1 MRRTNIGI
9 LRGVLAI
16 ILGVVLVMW
25 PEAAIIYMI
34 MVIGACFLLPGIYS
48 IVGYFLRNKE
58 NEVTSPMFPLDGLG
72 SLLLGAWLLIMPH
85 FFVNILMYLLGA
97 VLVLA
102 GIQQIATLIRARKW
116 SIVPYGF
123 YVLPSLILL
132 VGILILVY
140 PMDVM
145 ANTLTVFGVATL
157 FYGVNE
163 LINWYK
169 FRKRDYIQIDRTDSH
184 QEFFRY
190 SIGDIPMCFLK
201 NLPKVD

>member
-1 MRRTNIGI
+1 MRKTNIGI

-169 FRKRDYIQIDRTDSH
+169 FRKRDYIQID
-184 QEFFRY
+184 
-190 SIGDIPMCFLK
+190 
-201 NLPKVD
+201 

>member
-1 MRRTNIGI
+1 MKRTNIGI
-9 LRGVLAI
+9 LRGVLAL
-16 ILGVVLVMW
+16 ILGIVLVMW

-116 SIVPYGF
+116 SAVPYGF
-123 YVLPSLILL
+123 YILPSLILL

-140 PMDVM
+140 PMDVI
-145 ANTLTVFGVATL
+145 ANTLTIFGVATL

-169 FRKRDYIQIDRTDSH
+169 FRKRDYIQID
-184 QEFFRY
+184 
-190 SIGDIPMCFLK
+190 
-201 NLPKVD
+201 

>member
-1 MRRTNIGI
+1 MKRTNIGI

-102 GIQQIATLIRARKW
+102 GIQQIASLIRARKW

-157 FYGVNE
+157 FYGINE

-169 FRKRDYIQIDRTDSH
+169 FRKRDYIQID
-184 QEFFRY
+184 
-190 SIGDIPMCFLK
+190 
-201 NLPKVD
+201 

>member
-102 GIQQIATLIRARKW
+102 GMQQIATLIRARKW

-169 FRKRDYIQIDRTDSH
+169 FRKRDYIQID
-184 QEFFRY
+184 
-190 SIGDIPMCFLK
+190 
-201 NLPKVD
+201 

>member
-16 ILGVVLVMW
+16 ILGVVLIMW

-102 GIQQIATLIRARKW
+102 GIQQTATLIRARKW

-169 FRKRDYIQIDRTDSH
+169 FRKRDYIQID
-184 QEFFRY
+184 
-190 SIGDIPMCFLK
+190 
-201 NLPKVD
+201 

>member
-58 NEVTSPMFPLDGLG
+58 NEVTSQMFPLDGLG

-169 FRKRDYIQIDRTDSH
+169 FRKRDYIQID
-184 QEFFRY
+184 
-190 SIGDIPMCFLK
+190 
-201 NLPKVD
+201 

>member
-102 GIQQIATLIRARKW
+102 GIQQIATLIRACKW

-169 FRKRDYIQIDRTDSH
+169 FRKRDYIQID
-184 QEFFRY
+184 
-190 SIGDIPMCFLK
+190 
-201 NLPKVD
+201 

>member
-85 FFVNILMYLLGA
+85 FSS
-97 VLVLA
+97 
-102 GIQQIATLIRARKW
+102 T
-116 SIVPYGF
+116 S
-123 YVLPSLILL
+123 
-132 VGILILVY
+132 
-140 PMDVM
+140 
-145 ANTLTVFGVATL
+145 
-157 FYGVNE
+157 
-163 LINWYK
+163 
-169 FRKRDYIQIDRTDSH
+169 
-184 QEFFRY
+184 
-190 SIGDIPMCFLK
+190 
-201 NLPKVD
+201 

>member
-72 SLLLGAWLLIMPH
+72 SLLLGTWLLIMPH

-169 FRKRDYIQIDRTDSH
+169 FRKRDYIQID
-184 QEFFRY
+184 
-190 SIGDIPMCFLK
+190 
-201 NLPKVD
+201 

>member
-169 FRKRDYIQIDRTDSH
+169 FRKRDYIQI
-184 QEFFRY
+184 
-190 SIGDIPMCFLK
+190 
-201 NLPKVD
+201 N

>member
-123 YVLPSLILL
+123 YDLPSLILL

-169 FRKRDYIQIDRTDSH
+169 FRKRDYIQID
-184 QEFFRY
+184 
-190 SIGDIPMCFLK
+190 
-201 NLPKVD
+201 

>member
-25 PEAAIIYMI
+25 PEAASIYMI

-169 FRKRDYIQIDRTDSH
+169 FRKRDYIQID
-184 QEFFRY
+184 
-190 SIGDIPMCFLK
+190 
-201 NLPKVD
+201 

>member
-16 ILGVVLVMW
+16 ILGVVLVMR

-169 FRKRDYIQIDRTDSH
+169 FRKRDYIQID
-184 QEFFRY
+184 
-190 SIGDIPMCFLK
+190 
-201 NLPKVD
+201 

>member
-97 VLVLA
+97 FLVLA

-169 FRKRDYIQIDRTDSH
+169 FRKRDYIQID
-184 QEFFRY
+184 
-190 SIGDIPMCFLK
+190 
-201 NLPKVD
+201 

>member
-1 MRRTNIGI
+1 MKRTNIGI

-169 FRKRDYIQIDRTDSH
+169 FRKRDYIQID
-184 QEFFRY
+184 
-190 SIGDIPMCFLK
+190 
-201 NLPKVD
+201 

>member
-58 NEVTSPMFPLDGLG
+58 NEVTSPMFPLNGLG

-169 FRKRDYIQIDRTDSH
+169 FRKRDYIQID
-184 QEFFRY
+184 
-190 SIGDIPMCFLK
+190 
-201 NLPKVD
+201 

>member
-157 FYGVNE
+157 FYGFNE

-169 FRKRDYIQIDRTDSH
+169 FRKRDYIQID
-184 QEFFRY
+184 
-190 SIGDIPMCFLK
+190 
-201 NLPKVD
+201 

>member
-58 NEVTSPMFPLDGLG
+58 NEVASPMFPLDGLG

-169 FRKRDYIQIDRTDSH
+169 FRKRDYIQID
-184 QEFFRY
+184 
-190 SIGDIPMCFLK
+190 
-201 NLPKVD
+201 

>member
-123 YVLPSLILL
+123 YVLPSLVLL

-169 FRKRDYIQIDRTDSH
+169 FRKRDYIQID
-184 QEFFRY
+184 
-190 SIGDIPMCFLK
+190 
-201 NLPKVD
+201 

>member
-48 IVGYFLRNKE
+48 IVGYFLWNKE

-169 FRKRDYIQIDRTDSH
+169 FRKRDYIQID
-184 QEFFRY
+184 
-190 SIGDIPMCFLK
+190 
-201 NLPKVD
+201 

>member
-34 MVIGACFLLPGIYS
+34 MLIGACFLLPGIYS

-169 FRKRDYIQIDRTDSH
+169 FRKRDYIQID
-184 QEFFRY
+184 
-190 SIGDIPMCFLK
+190 
-201 NLPKVD
+201 

>member
-34 MVIGACFLLPGIYS
+34 MFIGACFLLPGIYS

-169 FRKRDYIQIDRTDSH
+169 FRKRDYIQID
-184 QEFFRY
+184 
-190 SIGDIPMCFLK
+190 
-201 NLPKVD
+201 

>member
-48 IVGYFLRNKE
+48 IVGYLLRNKE

-169 FRKRDYIQIDRTDSH
+169 FRKRDYIQID
-184 QEFFRY
+184 
-190 SIGDIPMCFLK
+190 
-201 NLPKVD
+201 

>member
-16 ILGVVLVMW
+16 ILGVVLIMW

-48 IVGYFLRNKE
+48 IAGYFLRNKE

-169 FRKRDYIQIDRTDSH
+169 FRKRDYIQID
-184 QEFFRY
+184 
-190 SIGDIPMCFLK
+190 
-201 NLPKVD
+201 

>member
-102 GIQQIATLIRARKW
+102 SIQQIATLIRARKW

-157 FYGVNE
+157 FYGINE

-169 FRKRDYIQIDRTDSH
+169 FRKRDYIQID
-184 QEFFRY
+184 
-190 SIGDIPMCFLK
+190 
-201 NLPKVD
+201 

>member
-34 MVIGACFLLPGIYS
+34 MVIGACVLLPGIYS

-169 FRKRDYIQIDRTDSH
+169 FRKRDYIQID
-184 QEFFRY
+184 
-190 SIGDIPMCFLK
+190 
-201 NLPKVD
+201 

>member
-102 GIQQIATLIRARKW
+102 GIQQRATLIRARKW

-169 FRKRDYIQIDRTDSH
+169 FRKRDYIQID
-184 QEFFRY
+184 
-190 SIGDIPMCFLK
+190 
-201 NLPKVD
+201 

>member
-163 LINWYK
+163 LINWHK
-169 FRKRDYIQIDRTDSH
+169 FRKRDYIQID
-184 QEFFRY
+184 
-190 SIGDIPMCFLK
+190 
-201 NLPKVD
+201 

>member
-9 LRGVLAI
+9 LRGVPAI

-169 FRKRDYIQIDRTDSH
+169 FRKRDYIQID
-184 QEFFRY
+184 
-190 SIGDIPMCFLK
+190 
-201 NLPKVD
+201 